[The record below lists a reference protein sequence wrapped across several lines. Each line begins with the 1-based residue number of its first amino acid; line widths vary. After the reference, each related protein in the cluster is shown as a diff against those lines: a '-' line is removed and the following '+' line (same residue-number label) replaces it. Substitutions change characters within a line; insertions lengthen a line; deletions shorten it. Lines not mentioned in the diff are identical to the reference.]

1 MTIIL
6 RKETKNYQ
14 RSNISYTYTTGI
26 SDKPLYNN
34 EITFESVLE
43 KFGIGSNCTILIS
56 KMRFFLNTVE
66 QLYEFI
72 ERLPLET
79 ADLPEQSL
87 LTKIRKERIDA
98 YSYIDVTGFLY
109 DFYHNKRLA
118 LEKLF
123 QEPINQFKLNKLAT
137 KDPSE
142 IYNARQEK
150 GKYCTVLEVSLLL
163 M

>member
-6 RKETKNYQ
+6 RKEAKNYPKN
-14 RSNISYTYTTGI
+14 NISYTYTTGI
-26 SDKPLYNN
+26 SDKSLYNN

-87 LTKIRKERIDA
+87 LTKMRKERIDTC
-98 YSYIDVTGFLY
+98 SYIDVSSFLC
-109 DFYHNKRLA
+109 DFYRNKRLA

-123 QEPINQFKLNKLAT
+123 QEPINQFKMNKLVS

-150 GKYCTVLEVSLLL
+150 GKYCTMLEVSLLL

>member
-1 MTIIL
+1 M
-6 RKETKNYQ
+6 
-14 RSNISYTYTTGI
+14 
-26 SDKPLYNN
+26 
-34 EITFESVLE
+34 TFESVLE
-43 KFGIGSNCTILIS
+43 KLGIGSNCTILIS
-56 KMRFFLNTVE
+56 KMRYFLNTVE

-87 LTKIRKERIDA
+87 LSKIRRERIDA
-98 YSYIDVTGFLY
+98 CSYIDANSFIC
-109 DFYHNKRLA
+109 DFYRNKRLA

-123 QEPINQFKLNKLAT
+123 QEPINQFKLRQLAT

-142 IYNARQEK
+142 IYSARQEK
-150 GKYCTVLEVSLLL
+150 GKYSTVLEVSLYL